1 MCHKIFTES
10 HQDQKNIFGKNNMKR
25 FLFLIC
31 ILIFPHLT
39 NLNAIENKI
48 EFKIDNEIIT
58 TIDII
63 KELNFLAALNPEIL
77 KLDKDKIFEVSKNS
91 IIKEKIKMIEILKF
105 TQKIEL
111 EDKYLK
117 KLIKNSYMKINLGSE
132 DEFLKH
138 LSKYNLELNDFKK
151 KITVEALWNQII
163 FSKFN
168 SKVNIDIKKI
178 KNEIINDK
186 NNKITKFNLSEIIF
200 DIEENQ
206 NLNVKFDQIKNDIN
220 ENGFEN
226 TAMIHSISETANIGG
241 KLGWI
246 NKNSINQKLNKK
258 IADLNVGEF
267 TKPMVIPGG
276 FLIVKLNELKEV
288 DRDMNID
295 KEIKKQ
301 ITIKTDQQLNQFS
314 NIYYNKIKKDIKI
327 EKL

>member
-1 MCHKIFTES
+1 
-10 HQDQKNIFGKNNMKR
+10 MKR

-63 KELNFLAALNPEIL
+63 KELNFLAALNPGIL
-77 KLDKDKIFEVSKNS
+77 KLNKDKIFEVSKNS

-138 LSKYNLELNDFKK
+138 LAKYNLELNDFKK

-168 SKVNIDIKKI
+168 SKINIDIKKI

-206 NLNVKFDQIKNDIN
+206 NLNVKFDQIKNDISV
-220 ENGFEN
+220 NGFEN
-226 TAMIHSISETANIGG
+226 AAMIHSISETANIGG

-301 ITIKTDQQLNQFS
+301 ITIKTDQQL
-314 NIYYNKIKKDIKI
+314 
-327 EKL
+327 

>member
-1 MCHKIFTES
+1 MCHKIFIES
-10 HQDQKNIFGKNNMKR
+10 HQDQKNIFGKNNMNR

-168 SKVNIDIKKI
+168 SKVNIDIEKI

-200 DIEENQ
+200 NIEENQ
-206 NLNVKFDQIKNDIN
+206 NLNVKFDQIKNDISV
-220 ENGFEN
+220 NGFEN
-226 TAMIHSISETANIGG
+226 AAMIHSISETANIGG

-301 ITIKTDQQLNQFS
+301 IKIKTDQQLNQFS

>member
-63 KELNFLAALNPEIL
+63 KELNFLAALNPGIL
-77 KLDKDKIFEVSKNS
+77 KLNKDKIFEVSKNS

-138 LSKYNLELNDFKK
+138 LAKYNLELNDFKK

-168 SKVNIDIKKI
+168 SKINIDIKKI

-206 NLNVKFDQIKNDIN
+206 NLNVKFDQIKNDISV
-220 ENGFEN
+220 NGFEN
-226 TAMIHSISETANIGG
+226 AAMIHSISETANIGG

>member
-1 MCHKIFTES
+1 
-10 HQDQKNIFGKNNMKR
+10 MKR

-63 KELNFLAALNPEIL
+63 KELNFLAALNPGIL
-77 KLDKDKIFEVSKNS
+77 KLNKDKIFEVSKNS

-138 LSKYNLELNDFKK
+138 LAKYNLELNDFKK

-168 SKVNIDIKKI
+168 SKINIDIKKI

-206 NLNVKFDQIKNDIN
+206 NLNVKFDQIKNDIIV
-220 ENGFEN
+220 NGFEN
-226 TAMIHSISETANIGG
+226 AAMIHSISETANVGG